1 MKNENE
7 NYDHDD
13 NDKNIEKMKMGNM
26 MRIANMIQYDG
37 PDRIY
42 EQYDDYAL
50 KQMAIMK
57 IRK

>member
-1 MKNENE
+1 MATIKMTKNE
-7 NYDHDD
+7 
-13 NDKNIEKMKMGNM
+13 MRNM
-26 MRIANMIQYDG
+26 MRIVNMIQYDG